1 MIIGI
6 QDLATTI
13 LKEIGQILRYTFEV
27 IFDLLEF
34 IFSIKLV
41 KELFKLIGDV
51 VEFTF
56 TNTILKPMEYYW
68 EYIGSPTYKVRI
80 LTSNLYFLK
89 LLYISPERSILR
101 ID

>member
-34 IFSIKLV
+34 IFSFQLV

-56 TNTILKPMEYYW
+56 TNTMKPMKYYW
-68 EYIGSPTYKVRI
+68 EYIGSPTFKVRI

-89 LLYISPERSILR
+89 SLYILPERSILR
-101 ID
+101 IN

>member
-1 MIIGI
+1 MLIGI

-34 IFSIKLV
+34 IFSFQLV
-41 KELFKLIGDV
+41 KDLFRLIGDV

-56 TNTILKPMEYYW
+56 TNTILKPTEYYW
-68 EYIGSPTYKVRI
+68 EYIGSPTFKVR
-80 LTSNLYFLK
+80 NF
-89 LLYISPERSILR
+89 
-101 ID
+101 DH